1 MNNMVTK
8 SKIKIAF
15 LISICFASFAVFNIS
30 KPLLGSGDVGYNTEE
45 DKSYFIIK
53 SANGDTSSPVIEFI
67 KPDNNDTIITNSY
80 FDVIVNITDENP
92 PLPGNVS
99 IEVSNATVSFFNASM
114 IRDEENQWV
123 FIWINITAYPNENT
137 YNFRVTAKDSSSNEN
152 VGISGVV
159 SVYLE
164 LYSSRNPGFINA
176 IIYVIVAS
184 LLIAGI
190 LVYFN
195 RKRAIL
201 TPNRN

>member
-1 MNNMVTK
+1 
-8 SKIKIAF
+8 
-15 LISICFASFAVFNIS
+15 
-30 KPLLGSGDVGYNTEE
+30 
-45 DKSYFIIK
+45 
-53 SANGDTSSPVIEFI
+53 
-67 KPDNNDTIITNSY
+67 
-80 FDVIVNITDENP
+80 VNITDDNL

-114 IRDEENQWV
+114 IRDEENQWA

-137 YNFRVTAKDSSSNEN
+137 YNFRVIAKDSSSNEN

-164 LYSSRNPGFINA
+164 LHSSRSPGFING

>member
-1 MNNMVTK
+1 MVIK

-15 LISICFASFAVFNIS
+15 LIFISLASFTVFIIS

-53 SANGDTSSPVIEFI
+53 SANGDNSSPVIEFI

-92 PLPGNVS
+92 PLPGKVS

-114 IRDEENQWV
+114 IRDEENQWA

-137 YNFRVTAKDSSSNEN
+137 YNFRVIAKDSSSNEN

-164 LYSSRNPGFINA
+164 LHSSRSPGFING

>member
-1 MNNMVTK
+1 MNTMVIK

-15 LISICFASFAVFNIS
+15 LIFISLASFTVFIIS

-53 SANGDTSSPVIEFI
+53 SANGDNSSPVIEFI
-67 KPDNNDTIITNSY
+67 KPDNNNTIITTSY
-80 FDVIVNITDENP
+80 FDVIVNITDLNP

-114 IRDEENQWV
+114 IRDEENQWA

-152 VGISGVV
+152 VGISGLIN
-159 SVYLE
+159 VYVDI
-164 LYSSRNPGFINA
+164 YISSSPGFING

-201 TPNRN
+201 TPSRN